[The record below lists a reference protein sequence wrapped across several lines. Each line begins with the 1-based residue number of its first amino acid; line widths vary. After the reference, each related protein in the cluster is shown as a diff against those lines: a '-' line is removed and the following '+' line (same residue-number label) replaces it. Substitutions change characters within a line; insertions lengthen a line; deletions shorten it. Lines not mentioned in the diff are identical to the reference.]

1 MLWQIVKSVWLSFL
15 GIWWFRSRL
24 LNFKFWQQELAYKSI
39 LPSEFNR
46 SPTHSIYLLP
56 KDLLH
61 VNLMKTFKKQEAQ
74 IFSKNLRRAT
84 GLYLICACR
93 RDVSKDCST
102 MLPLTRHRI
111 LSLVLG
117 CCQMLPW
124 QIFEK
129 IASSSIY
136 ELWTNIHLPFKWLW
150 LLGRNFGTKKR
161 LHCFGNERHL
171 IATNSKVS
179 SVPLCHPTLP
189 YMILFL

>member
-1 MLWQIVKSVWLSFL
+1 MLWQIVKSVRLSFL
-15 GIWWFRSRL
+15 GIWWFRSRP
-24 LNFKFWQQELAYKSI
+24 LNFKFRQQELTYKSI
-39 LPSEFNR
+39 LPIEFNR
-46 SPTHSIYLLP
+46 SPTIQYIYFQKISYMSIWWKHSSNGKL
-56 KDLLH
+56 K
-61 VNLMKTFKKQEAQ
+61 

-93 RDVSKDCST
+93 RDISKNCST

-117 CCQMLPW
+117 CCWMLAW

-129 IASSSIY
+129 IASLSIY

-150 LLGRNFGTKKR
+150 ILRRNFGTKKR

-179 SVPLCHPTLP
+179 SVPLCRPTLL
-189 YMILFL
+189 YTILFL